1 MSGPAAAG
9 HVIVIG
15 GGMAGLAAAHRL
27 GATGRRVTVL
37 ESTARLGGK
46 LHTGDIAGVPVD
58 FGTEGLPARRPEAVD
73 LARAVGLGDR
83 LRFPAVTP
91 VALWSGDAL
100 RPLPRGHGTG
110 TPGDPAAL
118 ADALSPAGA
127 LRTVRRRPPVAAPAS
142 AGPAVMGLDGGAGAL
157 ADAVAGA
164 VRAAGGQ
171 VFLCTPA
178 LALTRTADGWEV
190 RTAARTL
197 VCDAVV
203 IAAPAWT
210 ASTLVA
216 AAAPAAAAELC
227 EIGYVSTAVV
237 TMAFRRREV
246 AGLAALGDWSGFLV
260 PPAAGRPG
268 GAPGTAS
275 IKASIKA
282 STFMTAKWGW
292 VAGRAPDLFV
302 LRTSLGRYG
311 QEESLY
317 LDDDDLVGASLHD
330 LRAATGLAARPVAAQ
345 VTRWIGGLP
354 RYPVGHRARVAR
366 IREALGGLP
375 GLEICGAAYDGV
387 GVADCVASG
396 RRAADGIT
404 GPEN

>member
-9 HVIVIG
+9 HVIVVG

-58 FGTEGLPARRPEAVD
+58 FGTEGLPAQRPEAVD

-118 ADALSPAGA
+118 ADALSPAGT
-127 LRTVRRRPPVAAPAS
+127 LRTAWRRPPAAAPAS
-142 AGPAVMGLDGGAGAL
+142 AGPALMGLDGGAGAL

-171 VFLCTPA
+171 VFLRTPA

-197 VCDAVV
+197 GCDAVV

-246 AGLAALGDWSGFLV
+246 AGLAALVDWSGFLV

-268 GAPGTAS
+268 TAPGT
-275 IKASIKA
+275 ASIKA

-366 IREALGGLP
+366 IRGALGGLP

-396 RRAADGIT
+396 RRAADRIA
-404 GPEN
+404 GPEH